1 MAAGFGCGA
10 TPGGQ
15 GLHLNDMDSP
25 LQGQCD
31 DRAGPDGRMGSINW
45 LPVHADMAMCDD
57 FLRKTAGF
65 GEADKE

>member
-1 MAAGFGCGA
+1 MATGFGCGA

-25 LQGQCD
+25 LQWQCD
-31 DRAGPDGRMGSINW
+31 DRAGPDGRMEPINW
-45 LPVHADMAMCDD
+45 LAVHPDMTMCDD

>member
-1 MAAGFGCGA
+1 MATGLGRGA
-10 TPGGQ
+10 APVGQ
-15 GLHLNDMDSP
+15 GLHLNDMDTP

-31 DRAGPDGRMGSINW
+31 DRARSDGRMGSVDR
-45 LPVHADMAMCDD
+45 LPIDADMALRDD